1 MNIASS
7 KSGIK
12 YIHVKP
18 NSITNALDI
27 YGPYLLVVRGKQVR
41 NQPTRVETGTEH
53 IPNDFHWLEQ
63 FVTLTDDVMFLNGVA
78 FLTTLSSK
86 IILVTS

>member
-27 YGPYLLVVRGKQVR
+27 YGPDRLVVRGKQVR
-41 NQPTRVETGTEH
+41 NQPTRVETGTEY
-53 IPNDFHWLEQ
+53 IPNEFQRLRH
-63 FVTLTDDVMFLNGVA
+63 FFTLADDVMFVEGVT
-78 FLTTLSSK
+78 FLKTYP
-86 IILVTS
+86 VNHNFHC